1 MRQNASADHATKPL
15 RHAPCYYSPAE
26 ALEINERA
34 RGLCS
39 TAARIS
45 HRAELLVE
53 ASCELERLTKELR
66 SGAKAARIKRHESV
80 RSG

>member
-15 RHAPCYYSPAE
+15 RHAPCYYSRAE
-26 ALEINERA
+26 ALEINERS

-45 HRAELLVE
+45 HRAEQLVK
-53 ASCELERLTKELR
+53 ASCELKRVTEELR
-66 SGAKAARIKRHESV
+66 SEAKAARIKRKEPV